1 MPEEHWRGIKTND
14 PLERILREIRR
25 AIIMRATRLISAPA
39 ASFFIGPNREM
50 VIHNMDTEGGESG
63 GPIFWTDGDRYF
75 ALAVH
80 AQGVGLARGMNAG
93 VP

>member
-1 MPEEHWRGIKTND
+1 
-14 PLERILREIRR
+14 
-25 AIIMRATRLISAPA
+25 
-39 ASFFIGPNREM
+39 M

-63 GPIFWTDGDRYF
+63 GPIFWTDGDRYY

-80 AQGVGLARGMNAG
+80 TERVGLARGMNAG